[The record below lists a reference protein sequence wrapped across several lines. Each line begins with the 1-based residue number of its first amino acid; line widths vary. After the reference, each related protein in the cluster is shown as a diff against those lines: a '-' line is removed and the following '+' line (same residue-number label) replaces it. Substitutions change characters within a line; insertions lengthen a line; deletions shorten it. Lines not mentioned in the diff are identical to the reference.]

1 MSIFF
6 KFWLTACSL
15 VLTLTVY
22 LVKSNILFNDLAKY
36 IPLDSSKWWVSVI
49 PMIASLPKWVSF
61 LGYFIIVVLFTWFA
75 LWLTRFLSKETISSK
90 EIVSIEPANDTFL
103 PSYLGY
109 FFVALSIND
118 FPTFIYVFG
127 LIFIFVFFSK
137 ISYFNP
143 VFLLFN
149 LKFFYVVNETGTKI
163 VLITKKELKEP
174 SNVVFDNLRRINN
187 YTFIS
192 REK

>member
-1 MSIFF
+1 MSNIF
-6 KFWLTACSL
+6 KFWLTMCSL

-22 LVKSNILFNDLAKY
+22 LVKENILVNSIAKY
-36 IPLDSSKWWVSVI
+36 IPWENLSSFVEF
-49 PMIASLPKWVSF
+49 LPKFVSF
-61 LGYFIIVVLFTWFA
+61 LCYFLVVILFTWIG
-75 LWLTRFLSKETISSK
+75 LLLTRFLGDENIPSTDVK
-90 EIVSIEPANDTFL
+90 SIEPANDTFL

-109 FFVALSIND
+109 FFVALSISD
-118 FPTFIYVFG
+118 FDTFIYVFG

-143 VFLLFN
+143 IFLLFK
-149 LKFFYVVNETGTKI
+149 LKFFYVTNGSGTKI
-163 VLITKKELKEP
+163 VLITRKDLKEP
-174 SNVVFDNLRRINN
+174 NDVVFDQLKRINN

>member
-1 MSIFF
+1 MMSHIF
-6 KFWLTACSL
+6 KLWLTMCSL

-22 LVKSNILFNDLAKY
+22 LIKENILLNSLAPFLPWEDLRTY
-36 IPLDSSKWWVSVI
+36 VCL
-49 PMIASLPKWVSF
+49 LPKYASFVAYAFVVVSCTWIG
-61 LGYFIIVVLFTWFA
+61 LFI
-75 LWLTRFLSKETISSK
+75 TRFLGQESINSNDVEA
-90 EIVSIEPANDTFL
+90 IEPANDTFL

-118 FPTFIYVFG
+118 FDTFIYVFS

-143 VFLLFN
+143 VFLLFR
-149 LKFFYVVNETGTKI
+149 LKFFYVTNSCGTKI
-163 VLITKKELKEP
+163 VLITRKDLKSP
-174 SNVVFDNLRRINN
+174 SDVVFEKLKRINN